1 MEWLRHGNRPVGFA
15 WRDTAEA
22 RPEVHLLLST
32 VDVANIMRVFKIPD
46 NPCWEAYGICCWG
59 KTCVTTHGPEQSLYP
74 DSRQLFMLVWSLG
87 ERKKF
92 GEISHAQDYEVLSQ
106 KCWYPGILA
115 HSPFLHG
122 RKVPWLCAYPRPG
135 ERELKSVRNDI
146 IKYRVHYRGNY
157 IRLSANI
164 LTEILTEENGLIYSK
179 CRKRKKSSN
188 QNTKSG
194 KTILQG
200 RKENKDISR

>member
-1 MEWLRHGNRPVGFA
+1 MPRIV
-15 WRDTAEA
+15 
-22 RPEVHLLLST
+22 
-32 VDVANIMRVFKIPD
+32 
-46 NPCWEAYGICCWG
+46 
-59 KTCVTTHGPEQSLYP
+59 
-74 DSRQLFMLVWSLG
+74 
-87 ERKKF
+87 KF
-92 GEISHAQDYEVLSQ
+92 CHRSV
-106 KCWYPGILA
+106 GILGFLLT
-115 HSPFLHG
+115 HPFSMVE
-122 RKVPWLCAYPRPG
+122 RSPWLCAYPRPG
-135 ERELKSVRNDI
+135 EKELKSVRNDI

-164 LTEILTEENGLIYSK
+164 LTEILTEESGLIYSK